1 MTAYIDSTEGAR
13 FGVEPICRTLDWNP
27 STFYAARTR
36 PPSKRALKDAALIP
50 HIHRVHKDNYGVY
63 GVRKMHKALRR
74 EGFEVARC
82 SVARLMRAEGLQGV
96 RRGRRKRTT
105 IPDDYAARPADLVD
119 RNFNASRPNEL
130 WVADITFVA
139 TWSAE
144 VHVALCIDCYSRLIV
159 GWALATHLRTDLPLD
174 ALEMAIWRRNALLD
188 GLIHHS
194 DAGSQYTSI
203 RYTERLADA
212 GIEPSVGS
220 VGDSYDNALAESTMG
235 LYKTELIEARRP
247 WRTPDQVEL
256 ATLEWIDWFNHR
268 RLHGACGDIPPA
280 EFEANYYDALIAAG
294 MQTTESL

>member
-1 MTAYIDSTEGAR
+1 MTAYIESAEGNR

-27 STFYAARTR
+27 STFYAARSR
-36 PPSKRALKDAALIP
+36 QPSRRALTDASLIP
-50 HIHRVHKDNYGVY
+50 HILRVHKDNYGVY
-63 GVRKMHKALRR
+63 GVRKVHKQLRR

-82 SVARLMRAEGLQGV
+82 SVARLMRAEGLQGA
-96 RRGRRKRTT
+96 RRGRKKRTT
-105 IPDDYAARPADLVD
+105 IADHKAARPADLVE
-119 RNFNASRPNEL
+119 RNFKARRPNAL

-144 VHVALCIDCYSRLIV
+144 VHVAFVVDCYSRLIV

-174 ALEMAIWRRNALLD
+174 ALEMAMWRRNTLLD

-203 RYTERLADA
+203 RYTERLGEA

-220 VGDSYDNALAESTMG
+220 VGDSYDNALAESTIG

-268 RLHGACGDIPPA
+268 RLHSSIGDVPPA
-280 EFEANYYDALIAAG
+280 ELEDNYYDVLNATG
-294 MQTTESL
+294 MQATETL